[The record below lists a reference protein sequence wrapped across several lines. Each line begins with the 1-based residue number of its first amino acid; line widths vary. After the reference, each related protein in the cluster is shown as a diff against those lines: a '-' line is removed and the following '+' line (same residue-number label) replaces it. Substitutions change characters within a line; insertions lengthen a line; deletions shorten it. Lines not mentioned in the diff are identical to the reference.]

1 MLQTIRQ
8 NEENNHF
15 NFTTIILNGQEKT
28 SFSDLFSFSASY
40 YKANLILRSGDTL
53 SGIARINTQ
62 DEIIFKK
69 KEKDEKVV
77 YNYKTV
83 SKVNLEIDGD
93 EIEYIYKIIIGR
105 RINGI
110 MLLEPYGVFGE
121 DKLNLFVDISSGSY
135 NMNGFKGNTTKTT
148 YFIGKNNSTGVSHI
162 GIGNTYSKK
171 FKKIAQKYFKSCP
184 DLIKKIKNKDFKR
197 YGIRSVM
204 EYYDINCKK

>member
-1 MLQTIRQ
+1 MKKITTLILV
-8 NEENNHF
+8 
-15 NFTTIILNGQEKT
+15 FTCIILNGQEKT

-62 DEIIFKK
+62 EEIIFKK
-69 KEKDEKVV
+69 KEKDEKIV

-83 SKVNLEIDGD
+83 SKVILEIDGD

-110 MLLEPYGVFGE
+110 MLLEPYGVFGK

-135 NMNGFKGNTTKTT
+135 NMNGFQGNTTKTT
-148 YFIGKNNSTGVSHI
+148 YFIGENNNTGVTHL

-171 FKKIAQKYFKSCP
+171 FKKIAKDYFKSCP
-184 DLIKKIKNKDFKR
+184 DLLEKINNKYFRR
-197 YGIRSVM
+197 YGIRSIM
-204 EYYDINCKK
+204 EYYDQNCER